1 MHQGRSSNFDSFSNV
16 IHLYLMKMHVLSILK
31 KENEFEFTI
40 RVYFVISMFAK
51 SVFYCT

>member
-1 MHQGRSSNFDSFSNV
+1 MHQARSSNFDSFSNV

-40 RVYFVISMFAK
+40 RV
-51 SVFYCT
+51 